1 MIRDAQGRVYPSP
14 AKRLAPDFAFHPQV
28 YRADGETV
36 RLAAGRLRRRG
47 HARPG
52 VRRRSG
58 SASRSA
64 ASRATAERSRSK
76 RWIDLPARGWYS
88 GDHHIHAA
96 GCLHYETPTEGVEPR
111 DMIRH
116 ILGEDLE
123 RRLGADLGAVLL
135 LPEAVLR
142 GRAITRSRRRDT

>member
-1 MIRDAQGRVYPSP
+1 MDILFTVRPSVDVTLRVRDEHGKPTTAAFVIRDAQQRVYPSQ

-36 RLAAGRLRRRG
+36 RLAA
-47 HARPG
+47 ATTT
-52 VRRRSG
+52 
-58 SASRSA
+58 SRSPA
-64 ASRATAERSRSK
+64 ARNTSPQRQRVTVGEPQTAFALS

-111 DMIRH
+111 
-116 ILGEDLE
+116 
-123 RRLGADLGAVLL
+123 
-135 LPEAVLR
+135 
-142 GRAITRSRRRDT
+142 T